1 MFFAKKTE
9 EVVLGVEI
17 NKIKSLTAIKEIIS
31 CMKVNQSIEKT
42 FSRLI
47 LVPFKGLTWS
57 YDIYTFHLTSCRHY
71 YSNNLCCLAVERQK
85 KKHWNAASNKIKL
98 QRNGF

>member
-17 NKIKSLTAIKEIIS
+17 NKIKSSTAIKEIIS

-47 LVPFKGLTWS
+47 LVPFKGLT
-57 YDIYTFHLTSCRHY
+57 
-71 YSNNLCCLAVERQK
+71 
-85 KKHWNAASNKIKL
+85 
-98 QRNGF
+98 